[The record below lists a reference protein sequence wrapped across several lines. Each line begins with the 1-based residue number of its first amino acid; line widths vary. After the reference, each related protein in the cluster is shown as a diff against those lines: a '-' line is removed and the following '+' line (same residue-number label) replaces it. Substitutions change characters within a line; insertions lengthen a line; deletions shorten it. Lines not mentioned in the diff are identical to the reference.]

1 MNKAVFLD
9 RDGTLIRDR
18 GYICD
23 FSQVGFFPFAVDAV
37 RTMNQSGYLVI
48 VASNQSAVA
57 RGICSER
64 QVIELHRQLQAHFK
78 DRGAEISAFYHCP
91 FLADGKV
98 SRYRMDSPLRKP
110 APGML
115 LQAARDF
122 ELDLANSIM
131 VGDTAADIE
140 AGRRAGCLTILVRS
154 GQGLSAEAAP
164 AGCGTGPDHTVDD
177 ILAAARIIASLSSP
191 RPERD

>member
-9 RDGTLIRDR
+9 RDGTLIQDR

-37 RTMNQSGYLVI
+37 QTMNRAGYLVI

-57 RGICSER
+57 RGICSEP
-64 QVIELHRQLQAHFK
+64 QIIELHRQLQGHFR
-78 DRGAEISAFYHCP
+78 DRGAEIAAFYHCP
-91 FLADGKV
+91 FLADGKIAA
-98 SRYRMDSPLRKP
+98 YRLDSPWRKP

-122 ELDLANSIM
+122 DLTLSRCVM
-131 VGDTAADIE
+131 VGDKADDIE
-140 AGRRAGCLTILVRS
+140 AGKRAGCLTVLVRS
-154 GQGLSAEAAP
+154 GKGSESEAGLAS
-164 AGCGTGPDHTVDD
+164 GGPQPDRIVDD
-177 ILAAARIIASLSSP
+177 LAAAARIIAALS
-191 RPERD
+191 RPGSDRD